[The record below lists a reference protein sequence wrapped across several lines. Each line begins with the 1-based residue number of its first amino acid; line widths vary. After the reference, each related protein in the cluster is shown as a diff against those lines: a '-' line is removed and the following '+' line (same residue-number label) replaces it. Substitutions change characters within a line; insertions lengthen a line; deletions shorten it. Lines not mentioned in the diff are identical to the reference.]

1 MKVHVVDGTYELF
14 RAFFGAPSAT
24 VDGREVGATRALFR
38 SMCTLLAEDDV
49 THVGIA
55 FDTVIESFRNTLFD
69 GYKTGDGIDPALH
82 SQFPLAERAT
92 RALGLVTW
100 SMIDFECD
108 DALATMAA
116 RAFADPRVTEV
127 VICSPDKDL
136 GQCVRG
142 SRVVLR
148 DRMRQKIYDE
158 AGIIEK
164 MGVPPRLVPDFLA
177 LTGDSADG
185 IPGIPRF
192 GEKSAAKVLNAFGS
206 LEAIPLDESTW
217 AAVDVRGKKTLID
230 NLASRLDDARLYKT
244 LATLREDVPLA
255 ESVDDLR
262 FTGPS
267 ADLEAL
273 LVEIGDVNAKERV
286 PPPKG

>member
-14 RAFFGAPSAT
+14 RAFFGAPKAV

-55 FDTVIESFRNTLFD
+55 FDTVIESFRNTLFH
-69 GYKTGDGIDPALH
+69 GYKTGDGIDPDLF
-82 SQFPLAERAT
+82 SQFPLAERAM

-108 DALATMAA
+108 DALATMAK
-116 RAFADPRVTEV
+116 RACDDSRVDEV

-142 SRVVLR
+142 TRVVLR
-148 DRMRQKIYDE
+148 DRMRQKTYDE
-158 AGIIEK
+158 GGITEK
-164 MGVPPRLVPDFLA
+164 LGVPPRLVPDFLA
-177 LTGDSADG
+177 LTGDAADG

-206 LEAIPLDESTW
+206 LDAIPLDE
-217 AAVDVRGKKTLID
+217 AAWGSIDVRGKKTLID
-230 NLASRLDDARLYKT
+230 NLASRLDDARLYQT
-244 LATLREDVPLA
+244 LATLREDVPLK
-255 ESVDDLR
+255 ESIDDLR

-267 ADLEAL
+267 PDLEAF
-273 LVEIGDVNAKERV
+273 LVEIGDVKAKERV
-286 PPPKG
+286 PTPKG